1 MWVGTTSSLKAMEV
15 LLEVEASGLRP
26 LKLKA
31 FAVLKTRLGVVLG
44 WIGDSV
50 HQKGPFNCCDLS
62 GWFPSGKLLSG
73 GLADKSVPSP
83 FEKRP
88 MLDNKNISNF
98 SALLP
103 SPPIPSFVSGL
114 IFLPWHFL
122 C

>member
-1 MWVGTTSSLKAMEV
+1 MVPFW
-15 LLEVEASGLRP
+15 EAAGGGGGER
-26 LKLKA
+26 
-31 FAVLKTRLGVVLG
+31 T
-44 WIGDSV
+44 
-50 HQKGPFNCCDLS
+50 
-62 GWFPSGKLLSG
+62 

-88 MLDNKNISNF
+88 IFDNKNISNF
-98 SALLP
+98 SALFP